1 MKKQEEKEEKKEKEG
16 LRKKIGRAG
25 WALTHKRAF
34 RYIAVLLVLA
44 VITAGILSQ
53 INFQPAD
60 QGSRNKTTVQDQTG
74 KTSDSGASSKDSASS
89 EDSGNKSE
97 SKKEESGS
105 GGETKS
111 SKSSS
116 DEKGSKQEKSDSGKK
131 SDSSKKSDAKNS
143 KSKSQSSG
151 KTASNSGSASG
162 NTSSGSST
170 GKSSSQSS
178 ASSPVQRSVI
188 HVTLEIQCKNVAGS
202 NISKLRNQEDRDRV
216 SAHGSEIL
224 NVSLTMKQG
233 QTVYDALVQA
243 AQARNIEFGARGTA
257 YGMYVYEIDY
267 LAEKDASAYS
277 GWMYS
282 VNGVVPNISC
292 AGYTLKDGD
301 RIVWFY
307 VS

>member
-1 MKKQEEKEEKKEKEG
+1 MKKQEEKQEKKEREG
-16 LRKKIGRAG
+16 FRKRIKRAG
-25 WALTHKRAF
+25 WSLTHKRAF
-34 RYIAVLLVLA
+34 RYIAVLLVL
-44 VITAGILSQ
+44 VLITAGILSQ
-53 INFQPAD
+53 LRIQPAD
-60 QGSRNKTTVQDQTG
+60 QGSRNKTTVVDQTG
-74 KTSDSGASSKDSASS
+74 NTSASGASSKNSASGK
-89 EDSGNKSE
+89 DSGS
-97 SKKEESGS
+97 SG
-105 GGETKS
+105 EKKS
-111 SKSSS
+111 SKAASE
-116 DEKGSKQEKSDSGKK
+116 DKAGKQEKSDSGK
-131 SDSSKKSDAKNS
+131 DAGTENSNS
-143 KSKSQSSG
+143 KASSEKNASKSGSS
-151 KTASNSGSASG
+151 SESSSSWNSGSG
-162 NTSSGSST
+162 N
-170 GKSSSQSS
+170 SSSQS
-178 ASSPVQRSVI
+178 AVSSSSSRSEI
-188 HVTLEIQCKNVAGS
+188 HVALEIQCKNVAGS

-282 VNGVVPNISC
+282 VNGVVPNIGC